1 MGYGVVYIDA
11 CKDIG
16 GMVAFAFEEAA
27 SIYKKMCSAE
37 NIAHQNPS
45 CNICKGNLI
54 MSWNKKWITWD
65 CIEFKISSCES
76 WKGGYMS

>member
-16 GMVAFAFEEAA
+16 GTVAFAFEEAA
-27 SIYKKMCSAE
+27 SMYKKMCSAE

-54 MSWNKKWITWD
+54 MS
-65 CIEFKISSCES
+65 
-76 WKGGYMS
+76 